1 MAILALRKTGGGADF
16 DRLTAVPE
24 DVAAGKRFLGAGS
37 DETQEGTMPVQGSPS
52 IMLPANGSVTLPAG
66 KYTGG
71 KVSQQIATMG
81 EQSIGPGAKQ
91 ITINCAGKY
100 MTGNIIIRPTKNL
113 IISNIKKNQ
122 YVGGVGPGIWEG
134 YVNDDPLTPYLYGTF
149 YGNQGITSMRY
160 TTYRQG
166 TGKVSLSK
174 DHIAASAGSGETIA
188 YVFDL
193 PIRLDGVKS
202 LTVEMSGT
210 GKTAKVLVCR
220 GRATGYIEM
229 VTQSGSSLKYEYNP
243 ALGDLLLDGT
253 IGRSSAGGDIWNQ
266 QKTFG
271 LSGFT
276 GNAYL
281 YIGASSPAFSYDLYF
296 AKFNT

>member
-100 MTGNIIIRPTKNL
+100 MTGNIIIT
-113 IISNIKKNQ
+113 
-122 YVGGVGPGIWEG
+122 
-134 YVNDDPLTPYLYGTF
+134 
-149 YGNQGITSMRY
+149 
-160 TTYRQG
+160 
-166 TGKVSLSK
+166 
-174 DHIAASAGSGETIA
+174 
-188 YVFDL
+188 
-193 PIRLDGVKS
+193 
-202 LTVEMSGT
+202 
-210 GKTAKVLVCR
+210 
-220 GRATGYIEM
+220 
-229 VTQSGSSLKYEYNP
+229 
-243 ALGDLLLDGT
+243 
-253 IGRSSAGGDIWNQ
+253 
-266 QKTFG
+266 
-271 LSGFT
+271 
-276 GNAYL
+276 
-281 YIGASSPAFSYDLYF
+281 
-296 AKFNT
+296 